1 MDNKYLEN
9 LEKTAKLFSQAISFC
24 VLRPTLNEMA
34 REELTEVQLSCL
46 RFVSLHPEPSV
57 GEIADGLRISNA
69 ASAKLIDRLVKKNL
83 LSREEDPQDR
93 RVLKIKLTTDG
104 RKLLEA
110 INIMELQ
117 QFNGILQ
124 QMSKE
129 NLQKLAEGLVAFLK
143 AALLTPEQIDE
154 ICMRCGSEHALD
166 CPGNLLYHELTG
178 HDKERV

>member
-1 MDNKYLEN
+1 MDSKY

-117 QFNGILQ
+117 
-124 QMSKE
+124 
-129 NLQKLAEGLVAFLK
+129 
-143 AALLTPEQIDE
+143 
-154 ICMRCGSEHALD
+154 
-166 CPGNLLYHELTG
+166 
-178 HDKERV
+178 